1 MRPKRAASVG
11 GRVSPFQLL
20 LGLLLCAG
28 CYSPTAVIPGERF
41 VPPAEWRSWWL
52 EMEAC
57 AHRAG
62 AFDAVEW
69 VEAPDL
75 GPQVLG
81 RWTWRHAIYLTPFVL
96 RVNLKATVQHE
107 MLHDLLGVDVP
118 YGAPHPP
125 EFARC
130 GV

>member
-1 MRPKRAASVG
+1 MTAA
-11 GRVSPFQLL
+11 RVLLILL
-20 LGLLLCAG
+20 LYG
-28 CYSPTAVIPGERF
+28 CYLPTEAVIPGERF
-41 VPPAEWRSWWL
+41 VPPAEWRGWWVA
-52 EMEAC
+52 MEAC

-62 AFDAVEW
+62 AFDAVQW
-69 VEAPDL
+69 KVAPDL

-81 RWTWRHAIYLTPFVL
+81 RWHARHAIYVVPFVL